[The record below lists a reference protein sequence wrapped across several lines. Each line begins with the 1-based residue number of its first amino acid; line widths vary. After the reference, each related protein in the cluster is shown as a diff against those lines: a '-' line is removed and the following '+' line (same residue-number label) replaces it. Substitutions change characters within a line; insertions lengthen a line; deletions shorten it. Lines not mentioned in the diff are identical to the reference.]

1 METTVV
7 QITEPGRTP
16 LQVRL
21 HRPIEIGR
29 DCDGVLLTDALLS
42 RRHLRLSSVGGRVTL
57 EDLGSTNG
65 TLIDGVPVQRP
76 TPLLPGQAATF
87 GSCQL
92 EVISGHDRKEPVDDV
107 RRTSIDI
114 VAAAAGADPAPM
126 VQTGSGTLT
135 IVFSDIEG
143 STRRAEQLGDEAWM
157 QLLSFHNR
165 LVRRQVER
173 AGGYEVKAQGDGF
186 MLAFPS
192 ARSAILC
199 SIEIM
204 RALEVHGRSRPNDAL
219 RVRIGMHT
227 GEAIEED
234 GDLFGKPVVL
244 AARIANQANGGEI
257 LVSSL
262 VREIVESRGDL
273 TFGASREVE
282 LKGLVGQH
290 LLHPLLW
297 SRTDDRARRRARGCA
312 MAMTDDRQQG
322 LSALADAGY
331 PAETSTTHVR
341 FTRAAWRCRCGP
353 RRRAGGDRRPAAAAA
368 VGGAAGG
375 AGSGGER
382 RSSGRLDLARGRGA
396 RRGPAQ
402 RHDVRVAAACG
413 GRGRL
418 LS

>member
-1 METTVV
+1 
-7 QITEPGRTP
+7 
-16 LQVRL
+16 
-21 HRPIEIGR
+21 
-29 DCDGVLLTDALLS
+29 
-42 RRHLRLSSVGGRVTL
+42 LRVSSVAGRVTL

-65 TLIDGVPVQRP
+65 TLIDGVPVLQP
-76 TPLLPGQAATF
+76 TALLPGQSATF
-87 GSCQL
+87 GSCRL
-92 EVISGHDRKEPVDDV
+92 EVVSPAVEAKACVDDV

-114 VAAAAGADPAPM
+114 VAAAAGADRAPM
-126 VQTGSGTLT
+126 VQPGSGTLT

-157 QLLSFHNR
+157 ELLGFHNR

-199 SIEIM
+199 SMEIM

-244 AARIANQANGGEI
+244 AARIANQASGGEI

-273 TFGASREVE
+273 IFGASREVE
-282 LKGLVGQH
+282 LKGLVGRH
-290 LLHPLLW
+290 LLHPLMW
-297 SRTDDRARRRARGCA
+297 SDR
-312 MAMTDDRQQG
+312 MT
-322 LSALADAGY
+322 
-331 PAETSTTHVR
+331 ETRVVR
-341 FTRAAWRCRCGP
+341 
-353 RRRAGGDRRPAAAAA
+353 
-368 VGGAAGG
+368 
-375 AGSGGER
+375 EH
-382 RSSGRLDLARGRGA
+382 RSW
-396 RRGPAQ
+396 P
-402 RHDVRVAAACG
+402 
-413 GRGRL
+413 
-418 LS
+418 

>member
-1 METTVV
+1 MGQCARGDAARRQGVVDVLWTLDTTIRGVETTIV
-7 QITEPGRTP
+7 QVSEPGRTP
-16 LQVRL
+16 LYLQL
-21 HRPIEIGR
+21 HRPLEVGR

-42 RRHLRLSSVGGRVTL
+42 RRHLRVSSVAGRVTL

-65 TLIDGVPVQRP
+65 TLIDGVPVQQP
-76 TPLLPGQAATF
+76 TALLPGQSATF
-87 GSCQL
+87 GACHL
-92 EVISGHDRKEPVDDV
+92 ELVSPVVRAEPGVDDV
-107 RRTSIDI
+107 RRTSIDL
-114 VAAAAGADPAPM
+114 VAAAAGADRAPM

-157 QLLSFHNR
+157 ELLNFHNR

-199 SIEIM
+199 SMEIM

-282 LKGLVGQH
+282 LKGLVGRH
-290 LLHPLLW
+290 LLHPLMW
-297 SRTDDRARRRARGCA
+297 SDP
-312 MAMTDDRQQG
+312 MT
-322 LSALADAGY
+322 
-331 PAETSTTHVR
+331 ET
-341 FTRAAWRCRCGP
+341 
-353 RRRAGGDRRPAAAAA
+353 
-368 VGGAAGG
+368 
-375 AGSGGER
+375 
-382 RSSGRLDLARGRGA
+382 
-396 RRGPAQ
+396 
-402 RHDVRVAAACG
+402 RVAREDA
-413 GRGRL
+413 
-418 LS
+418 SWP

>member
-1 METTVV
+1 METTIV

-16 LQVRL
+16 VQVRL
-21 HRPIEIGR
+21 HRPIEVGR
-29 DCDGVLLTDALLS
+29 DCDGILLTDALLS

-76 TPLLPGQAATF
+76 TTLAPGQAATF
-87 GSCQL
+87 GSCHL
-92 EVISGHDRKEPVDDV
+92 EVISDVQRDEPLEDV

-126 VQTGSGTLT
+126 VHTGSGTLT

-157 QLLSFHNR
+157 QLLGFHNR

-199 SIEIM
+199 SMEIM
-204 RALEVHGRSRPNDAL
+204 RALDVHGRSRPNDAL

-244 AARIANQANGGEI
+244 AARIANQASGGEI

-297 SRTDDRARRRARGCA
+297 SQRVTEPRVVRE
-312 MAMTDDRQQG
+312 
-322 LSALADAGY
+322 DA
-331 PAETSTTHVR
+331 P
-341 FTRAAWRCRCGP
+341 WP
-353 RRRAGGDRRPAAAAA
+353 
-368 VGGAAGG
+368 
-375 AGSGGER
+375 
-382 RSSGRLDLARGRGA
+382 
-396 RRGPAQ
+396 
-402 RHDVRVAAACG
+402 
-413 GRGRL
+413 
-418 LS
+418 

>member
-1 METTVV
+1 MRGVESTVV

-16 LQVRL
+16 LHLRL
-21 HRPIEIGR
+21 HRPIEVGR
-29 DCDGVLLTDALLS
+29 DCDGLLLTDALLS
-42 RRHLRLSSVGGRVTL
+42 RRHLRLSSIAGRVTL

-76 TPLLPGQAATF
+76 TPLRPGQTATF

-92 EVISGHDRKEPVDDV
+92 EVIPSRGRVEQDDGL

-114 VAAAAGADPAPM
+114 VAAAAGADQAPI

-143 STRRAEQLGDEAWM
+143 STRRAEQMGDEAWM
-157 QLLSFHNR
+157 QLLNFHNR

-204 RALEVHGRSRPNDAL
+204 RSLEVHGRSRPNDAL

-273 TFGASREVE
+273 AFGPSREAE
-282 LKGLVGQH
+282 LKGLVGEY

-297 SRTDDRARRRARGCA
+297 AERVFVTDEKRE
-312 MAMTDDRQQG
+312 
-322 LSALADAGY
+322 DAPWG
-331 PAETSTTHVR
+331 
-341 FTRAAWRCRCGP
+341 
-353 RRRAGGDRRPAAAAA
+353 
-368 VGGAAGG
+368 
-375 AGSGGER
+375 
-382 RSSGRLDLARGRGA
+382 
-396 RRGPAQ
+396 
-402 RHDVRVAAACG
+402 
-413 GRGRL
+413 
-418 LS
+418 